1 MYQCADV
8 GYKCG
13 WEIMTLLIFIKN
25 TILFIAKWSYKIK
38 KGNKDVLF
46 PSDQRMRW
54 FKYKHITMAKYV

>member
-13 WEIMTLLIFIKN
+13 WKIMTLLIFIKN

-38 KGNKDVLF
+38 KAIKMCYFRVIKECGGLN
-46 PSDQRMRW
+46 
-54 FKYKHITMAKYV
+54 INI